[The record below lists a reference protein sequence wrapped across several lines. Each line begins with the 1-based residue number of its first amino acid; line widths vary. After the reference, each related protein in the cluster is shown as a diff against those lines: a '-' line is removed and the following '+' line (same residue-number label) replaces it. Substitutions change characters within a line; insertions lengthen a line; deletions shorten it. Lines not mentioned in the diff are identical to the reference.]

1 MRWLDGITDL
11 MDMSLSKLWELVMD
25 REAWHAAVHGVAK
38 SRTHLSYW
46 TDLRWIKGFSGGS
59 VVKNLPAKQETWGD
73 PLENEMTIHSCIFAW
88 EISWT
93 EEPGRLWSIGS
104 QRAGHD
110 WATKQ
115 QWWINRG
122 IRASKLW
129 LEIHWGLTTAP
140 PIMNPY
146 KVGIGRFHNLK
157 LGQVL

>member
-38 SRTHLSYW
+38 SWTHLSYW
-46 TDLRWIKGFSGGS
+46 TDLWWIKGFSGGS

-73 PLENEMTIHSCIFAW
+73 PLENEMTIHSCILAW
-88 EISWT
+88 EIPWT

-104 QRAGHD
+104 QRVGHD

-140 PIMNPY
+140 SQHLI
-146 KVGIGRFHNLK
+146 K
-157 LGQVL
+157 LALADFVT